1 MAMPKTIHSKRHK
14 AIIQR
19 LRQAREA
26 AGLRQVDV
34 AKKLRKQQS
43 YISRCESG
51 EHRLD
56 VVELETFARVYGK
69 ALSYFVD

>member
-1 MAMPKTIHSKRHK
+1 MPKTIHSKEHK
-14 AIIQR
+14 AIVAR
-19 LRQAREA
+19 LRRARLD
-26 AGLRQVDV
+26 AGFKQVDA

-56 VVELETFARVYGK
+56 VIELREFAKLYGK
-69 ALSYFVD
+69 PLDFFTS